1 MEICQ
6 PGEVKPG
13 ELCCPRCHGRDIVN
27 SMSRGIKDD
36 IMFGKGRV
44 PRHCRGC
51 GKRFY
56 TRDPSLAAGA
66 GDEPLGE

>member
-1 MEICQ
+1 
-6 PGEVKPG
+6 
-13 ELCCPRCHGRDIVN
+13 
-27 SMSRGIKDD
+27 MSRGIKDD

-56 TRDPSLAAGA
+56 IRDPSLAAGA